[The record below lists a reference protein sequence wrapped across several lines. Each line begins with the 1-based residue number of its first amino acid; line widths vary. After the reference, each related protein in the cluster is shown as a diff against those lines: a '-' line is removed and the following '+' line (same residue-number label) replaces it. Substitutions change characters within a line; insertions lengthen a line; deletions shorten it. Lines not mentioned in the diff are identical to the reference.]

1 MSKKLPELRRTQRPD
16 QGQSPALPEKT
27 AEKKVAAATR
37 PKVSDKTSAT
47 VETRSEPSEA
57 IAEPIATRTTTAII
71 ETNTVAA
78 TGPAAEQS
86 GQPGPSKRR
95 QHGKKLIAK
104 YALWSSAFG
113 LLPVPIADVAAIS
126 ATQVHMVAALSKYYG
141 VPFTKNWIRTL
152 LGAIVGGATPWAAT
166 TGLVSLCKGMPGLG
180 VGVGVVG
187 MVGLSNITTRILG
200 HLFIDHFETGGDL
213 SNINTGAMHRN
224 LHAGL
229 KKN

>member
-78 TGPAAEQS
+78 TGPAAEQ
-86 GQPGPSKRR
+86 
-95 QHGKKLIAK
+95 
-104 YALWSSAFG
+104 
-113 LLPVPIADVAAIS
+113 
-126 ATQVHMVAALSKYYG
+126 
-141 VPFTKNWIRTL
+141 
-152 LGAIVGGATPWAAT
+152 
-166 TGLVSLCKGMPGLG
+166 
-180 VGVGVVG
+180 
-187 MVGLSNITTRILG
+187 
-200 HLFIDHFETGGDL
+200 
-213 SNINTGAMHRN
+213 
-224 LHAGL
+224 
-229 KKN
+229 